1 MYYDLMKSSLN
12 EVGRL
17 FSTEEYDKFI
27 RYMEL
32 LKEWNEKV
40 NLTAITED
48 QEIITKHF
56 IDSLKTFKF
65 RPLEDAESIIDVGT
79 GAGFPGL
86 PIKIVNPQVKLT
98 LLDSLNKRLNFLKEV
113 VTELKLEDVK
123 FIHSR
128 AEDGGRNPELR
139 EMYDIAVSRAVG
151 NMTLLSELCLP
162 YVKVGGYFI
171 ALKGPAVEE
180 EVNEAKHAISLLGG
194 KLEEIMEVEIEGTD
208 LNHKLVIIKKI
219 KNTPNTYPR
228 SSLAIKKPL
237 GR

>member
-12 EVGRL
+12 DVGRL
-17 FSTEEYDKFI
+17 FSKEEYDKFI

-48 QEIITKHF
+48 GEIITKHF
-56 IDSLKTFKF
+56 IDSLKAFKF

-86 PIKIVNPQVKLT
+86 PIKIVNPLVKLT

-113 VTELKLEDVK
+113 VADLKIEDVK
-123 FIHSR
+123 FVHAR

-139 EMYDIAVSRAVG
+139 EMYDIAISRAVG

-171 ALKGPAVEE
+171 ALKGPTVEE

-219 KNTPNTYPR
+219 KNTPKIYPR

>member
-65 RPLEDAESIIDVGT
+65 RPLEEAESIIDVGT

>member
-17 FSTEEYDKFI
+17 FSTEEYDKFM

-32 LKEWNEKV
+32 LKEWNKKV

-86 PIKIVNPQVKLT
+86 PIKIVNPLIKLT

-123 FIHSR
+123 FVHAR

-139 EMYDIAVSRAVG
+139 EMYDVAVSRAVG

-171 ALKGPAVEE
+171 ALKGPTVEE
-180 EVNEAKHAISLLGG
+180 EVNEAKHAINLLGG

-219 KNTPNTYPR
+219 KNTPNAYPR

>member
-65 RPLEDAESIIDVGT
+65 RALEDAESIIDVGT

-128 AEDGGRNPELR
+128 AEDGEEIQNSERCMILQYPEL
-139 EMYDIAVSRAVG
+139 
-151 NMTLLSELCLP
+151 
-162 YVKVGGYFI
+162 
-171 ALKGPAVEE
+171 
-180 EVNEAKHAISLLGG
+180 
-194 KLEEIMEVEIEGTD
+194 
-208 LNHKLVIIKKI
+208 
-219 KNTPNTYPR
+219 
-228 SSLAIKKPL
+228 
-237 GR
+237 

>member
-56 IDSLKTFKF
+56 IDSLKVFKF

-86 PIKIVNPQVKLT
+86 PIKIVNPAVKLT

-123 FIHSR
+123 FVHSR

-139 EMYDIAVSRAVG
+139 EMYDIAISRAVG

-171 ALKGPAVEE
+171 ALKGPSVEE

-194 KLEEIMEVEIEGTD
+194 KLEEIMDVEIEGTD

-228 SSLAIKKPL
+228 SSQAIKKPL

>member
-65 RPLEDAESIIDVGT
+65 RALEDAESIIDVGT